1 MHLPS
6 DSLYRL
12 AAACLITHEMES
24 ILLFVPGNPFGGL
37 HAVEQIILLTHIPVV
52 IGLLV
57 IAELTRRPLIRYGIC
72 VFAVLHVALHWAMR
86 NADVYDVNSTTSWVL
101 ILLAGIFGAAYLVP
115 AKAR

>member
-1 MHLPS
+1 MQLPS

-12 AAACLITHEMES
+12 AAACLITHELES
-24 ILLFVPGNPFGGL
+24 ILWFAPGNPFGGL
-37 HAVEQIILLTHIPVV
+37 DMLEQIILLAHVPVV

-57 IAELTRRPLIRYGIC
+57 IAELTRRPLIHYGIC
-72 VFAVLHVALHWAMR
+72 VFAVMHVALHWAMR
-86 NADVYDVNSTTSWVL
+86 EMDVYSVNSVTSWVL